1 MLDMNHVPGRSHYED
16 DDGHCSPADIQY
28 FSGGLTT
35 QIWRGKIDRCLK
47 EGWCQRE
54 YLMPMV
60 TDPILCLPAWADGL
74 AVFCLGAG
82 TQTGFPGSVACTP
95 QTMTACTG
103 TNPSQRCH
111 WTSTLQLLVDIWLC
125 ICGGLTEL
133 VIIKEK
139 ELLLTVPS
147 EWWTLGWIFRKL
159 FLCLGRPVEL
169 GLPSVQGKDRKHR
182 LKTNQTATASWEEHA
197 REGTSNKRKLRP
209 PASML
214 WAAPELT
221 HPLLLESK
229 ICDFLLWVTPNLLFF
244 LL

>member
-1 MLDMNHVPGRSHYED
+1 MPTWVSNAYGHRSN
-16 DDGHCSPADIQY
+16 S
-28 FSGGLTT
+28 
-35 QIWRGKIDRCLK
+35 
-47 EGWCQRE
+47 
-54 YLMPMV
+54 
-60 TDPILCLPAWADGL
+60 LPP
-74 AVFCLGAG
+74 CLGAG
-82 TQTGFPGSVACTP
+82 TQTGFPGSVACIP

-103 TNPSQRCH
+103 ANPSQRCH
-111 WTSTLQLLVDIWLC
+111 WISMLQLLVDIWLC